1 VFFHSTADGHWRPI
15 GRRPRA
21 LWRLSAIGPAGLP
34 PSTLTA
40 LERARALLPEVR
52 LARRRALAEPEEE
65 LARVEAAAYEEA
77 AHAARI
83 QALDADRRRRREA
96 EELLLAEGEAAA
108 RAGSRLHDRAGRRP
122 GTTPARRSGA
132 GANSCV
138 GGKRASVRRR
148 GCSRALKQQIPRRR
162 HAGARP
168 KPPRPEKRGLIPP
181 IAATN
186 ERPRWNAEA
195 QPSLDGTLIELR
207 PGRRKGRRGKTVFLG
222 GAFAAFAF
230 DGSQSIFASARCL
243 PAPARWRFPGSS

>member
-108 RAGSRLHDRAGRRP
+108 RAGSRLHDRA
-122 GTTPARRSGA
+122 A
-132 GANSCV
+132 
-138 GGKRASVRRR
+138 
-148 GCSRALKQQIPRRR
+148 
-162 HAGARP
+162 
-168 KPPRPEKRGLIPP
+168 
-181 IAATN
+181 
-186 ERPRWNAEA
+186 
-195 QPSLDGTLIELR
+195 
-207 PGRRKGRRGKTVFLG
+207 
-222 GAFAAFAF
+222 
-230 DGSQSIFASARCL
+230 ASARHDASEAKRRRCEFMRRRQASKRQASR
-243 PAPARWRFPGSS
+243 PQPRAEAADSAPASRRRTPKAPTA